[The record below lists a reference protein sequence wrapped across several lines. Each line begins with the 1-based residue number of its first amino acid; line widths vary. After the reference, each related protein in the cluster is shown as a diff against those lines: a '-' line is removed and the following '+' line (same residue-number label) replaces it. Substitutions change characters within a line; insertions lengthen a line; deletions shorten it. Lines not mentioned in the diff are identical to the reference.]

1 MYPASLSA
9 EFWRVFGTPLKSD
22 PQRLASHWVRQPHI
36 RSCATTQARQMRR
49 GVCETSADPVRATHG
64 PQHTLAA
71 GCAHQEGQAFAANAW
86 RCLSDT
92 AGRWRVLIN
101 RCEKTSGGHGLVTN
115 LSLLLHLSRQP
126 KSIASV
132 STKGGVAATPKRES
146 WTTPICGRRTAALSE
161 GRRPTE
167 DMQ

>member
-1 MYPASLSA
+1 
-9 EFWRVFGTPLKSD
+9 
-22 PQRLASHWVRQPHI
+22 
-36 RSCATTQARQMRR
+36 MRR

-132 STKGGVAATPKRES
+132 STKGGVAATPKR
-146 WTTPICGRRTAALSE
+146 
-161 GRRPTE
+161 
-167 DMQ
+167 